1 MSQTRRKGI
10 EILRDEITS
19 IIAVVRNHSDAVTR
33 RLEKVREMTTK
44 YCSGTKAPLGSAPAP
59 APLTSASSL
68 ASSAPSLS
76 SASNLAPSLAPT
88 FAPSGALN
96 TIPELNENTESEN
109 NSVNASAA
117 TTVAPV
123 APSLRQKSKGP
134 VNWSTFRTKV
144 GEGTDLKTGQQSTL
158 DRISTL
164 WKQAKE
170 GKPVAEIEKYLR
182 NELKINAAVA
192 AQKAPE
198 LEMIARS
205 YANRSASTIRKPGS
219 SARVTRR
226 LPSVGGVTSAA
237 PAAAAAAAP
246 RSKKPKVEAPQEN
259 DAAFWE
265 RMNREAMQNYENKTK
280 RALALPEQRRRVQE
294 EAALQAT
301 PLKNRQVPLASIPTL
316 VPQPTVRT
324 ANQAALNS
332 ALGGKLNEELDL

>member
-10 EILRDEITS
+10 EILRDEISS
-19 IIAVVRNHSDAVTR
+19 IIAVVKSHSDAVTR
-33 RLEKVREMTTK
+33 RLEKVRDMTTK
-44 YCSGTKAPLGSAPAP
+44 YCSGVKDSLAASAPLA
-59 APLTSASSL
+59 
-68 ASSAPSLS
+68 APSLAT
-76 SASNLAPSLAPT
+76 SAPLAAPSLAPSLAPT

-96 TIPELNENTESEN
+96 TIPEGNENTESEN
-109 NSVNASAA
+109 NGVA
-117 TTVAPV
+117 TAP
-123 APSLRQKSKGP
+123 PSLRQKSKGP

-170 GKPVAEIEKYLR
+170 GKPVGEIEKYLR

-205 YANRSASTIRKPGS
+205 YANRSASTMRQPAS
-219 SARVTRR
+219 RVTRR

-237 PAAAAAAAP
+237 PAAAAAAP
-246 RSKKPKVEAPQEN
+246 RSKKPKAEPPQET
-259 DAAFWE
+259 DDAFWE
-265 RMNREAMQNYENKTK
+265 RMDREAKQNYENKTA
-280 RALALPEQRRRVQE
+280 RALALPAERKRVQA

-301 PLKNRQVPLASIPTL
+301 PLKNRQVPLATIPTL
-316 VPQPTVRT
+316 VPQPTVQ
-324 ANQAALNS
+324 NQALNN
-332 ALGGKLNEELDL
+332 ALGGRLNEELDL

>member
-1 MSQTRRKGI
+1 
-10 EILRDEITS
+10 
-19 IIAVVRNHSDAVTR
+19 
-33 RLEKVREMTTK
+33 
-44 YCSGTKAPLGSAPAP
+44 
-59 APLTSASSL
+59 
-68 ASSAPSLS
+68 
-76 SASNLAPSLAPT
+76 
-88 FAPSGALN
+88 
-96 TIPELNENTESEN
+96 
-109 NSVNASAA
+109 
-117 TTVAPV
+117 
-123 APSLRQKSKGP
+123 
-134 VNWSTFRTKV
+134 V

-246 RSKKPKVEAPQEN
+246 RSKKPKVEAPPPPQEN

>member
-10 EILRDEITS
+10 EILRDEISS
-19 IIAVVRNHSDAVTR
+19 IIAVVKSHSDAVTR
-33 RLEKVREMTTK
+33 RLERVREMTTK
-44 YCSGTKAPLGSAPAP
+44 YCSGAKD
-59 APLTSASSL
+59 SL
-68 ASSAPSLS
+68 AAV
-76 SASNLAPSLAPT
+76 ASAPSLAPT

-96 TIPELNENTESEN
+96 TIPEGNENTESEN
-109 NSVNASAA
+109 NGIAA
-117 TTVAPV
+117 AA

-170 GKPVAEIEKYLR
+170 GKPVGEIEKYLR

-205 YANRSASTIRKPGS
+205 YANRSASTLRQPAS
-219 SARVTRR
+219 RVTRR

-237 PAAAAAAAP
+237 PAAAAP
-246 RSKKPKVEAPQEN
+246 RSKKPKAEPPPQEN

-265 RMNREAMQNYENKTK
+265 RMEREANKNYKDKTAA
-280 RALALPEQRRRVQE
+280 ALALPEQRARVRGE
-294 EAALQAT
+294 VEARNALKAT

-316 VPQPTVRT
+316 VPQPTVR
-324 ANQAALNS
+324 NQTALNS
-332 ALGGKLNEELDL
+332 ALGGRLNEELDL

>member
-1 MSQTRRKGI
+1 
-10 EILRDEITS
+10 
-19 IIAVVRNHSDAVTR
+19 V
-33 RLEKVREMTTK
+33 
-44 YCSGTKAPLGSAPAP
+44 
-59 APLTSASSL
+59 
-68 ASSAPSLS
+68 
-76 SASNLAPSLAPT
+76 
-88 FAPSGALN
+88 
-96 TIPELNENTESEN
+96 NENTESEN
-109 NSVNASAA
+109 NGLAA

-170 GKPVAEIEKYLR
+170 GKTVGEIEKYLR

-205 YANRSASTIRKPGS
+205 YANRSASTIRKPAS

-237 PAAAAAAAP
+237 PAAAAA

>member
-1 MSQTRRKGI
+1 
-10 EILRDEITS
+10 
-19 IIAVVRNHSDAVTR
+19 
-33 RLEKVREMTTK
+33 
-44 YCSGTKAPLGSAPAP
+44 
-59 APLTSASSL
+59 
-68 ASSAPSLS
+68 
-76 SASNLAPSLAPT
+76 
-88 FAPSGALN
+88 
-96 TIPELNENTESEN
+96 
-109 NSVNASAA
+109 
-117 TTVAPV
+117 
-123 APSLRQKSKGP
+123 
-134 VNWSTFRTKV
+134 
-144 GEGTDLKTGQQSTL
+144 
-158 DRISTL
+158 
-164 WKQAKE
+164 
-170 GKPVAEIEKYLR
+170 
-182 NELKINAAVA
+182 
-192 AQKAPE
+192 
-198 LEMIARS
+198 MIARS
-205 YANRSASTIRKPGS
+205 YANRSASTIRKPAS

-237 PAAAAAAAP
+237 PAAAAAP